1 MKDYGYQGV
10 MRTHLSK
17 EERKQIKTIAYR
29 QGKTPTH
36 YVDDIIRDAIRMA
49 QHDTLTNNERSG
61 Q

>member
-17 EERKQIKTIAYR
+17 EERKQVKAIAYK

-36 YVDDIIRDAIRMA
+36 YVDDIIRNAIRMA
-49 QHDTLTNNERSG
+49 QYDTLTNNERSS
-61 Q
+61 

>member
-17 EERKQIKTIAYR
+17 EERKQIKTIAYK

-36 YVDDIIRDAIRMA
+36 FVDDIIRNAIRKA
-49 QHDTLTNNERSG
+49 QHDTFNNERSS
-61 Q
+61 